1 MSIETVDVWVVDDD
15 EGMRNS
21 TSFVLGKAGVHCS
34 EFASG
39 ADALEEQELSCPQCV
54 VVDFKM
60 PDLNGLEF
68 ITQFQ
73 NDHGKVPFVLITGHG
88 TVALAVE
95 AMKLGAVTV
104 LEKPF
109 KYEKLIDA
117 VKTAVEMDS
126 ERRAR
131 ENQKALVVHRLQSLT
146 ARERQVA
153 DLVVEGKLSKQIAK
167 LLSISPKTV
176 EVHRSRITKKM
187 EVESVAQLVKQMQI
201 SQL

>member
-1 MSIETVDVWVVDDD
+1 MTIGKADVWVVDDD

-21 TSFVLGKAGVHCS
+21 TSFVLGKAGVQCS

-39 ADALEEQELSCPQCV
+39 AEALDMQDLDCPHCL

-95 AMKLGAVTV
+95 AMKMGAITV
-104 LEKPF
+104 IEKPF

-117 VKTAVEMDS
+117 VKAAIELDA
-126 ERRAR
+126 ERRSR
-131 ENQKALVVHRLQSLT
+131 ESQQSQIASRLHALT
-146 ARERQVA
+146 PRERQIA
-153 DLVVEGKLSKQIAK
+153 ELVVEGKLSKQIAK

-187 EVESVAQLVKQMQI
+187 EVESVAQLVKLMQL
-201 SQL
+201 SHS